1 MSVVLV
7 GVSPGRRS
15 AAVVQYGELLAR
27 SLGMKMV
34 IAAVT
39 PRSWPPSARP
49 VDTEW
54 LEYADAS
61 ANVVLDHAAAMLAGD
76 VKAKFEVY
84 EASSARRGLLE
95 LVEKH
100 DARIIVLGSSSGGQI
115 GRVTVGS
122 EADALLHASPVPV
135 AIAPRGFRVAKGA
148 RITRI
153 TAGYSGSD
161 ASADLVVA
169 AAGIAAAGGGSLRLA
184 SFAVLPPAPMTAG
197 VGASAE
203 DPIRDEWA
211 RQMRVDAEELLT
223 ELSELPNA
231 PKTMD
236 AVVGTGES
244 WNAAMDD
251 LDWDAN
257 DVLVVGSSSLGP
269 IARVFVGSHAT
280 KVVRHSPVPVVV
292 VPRGRAEVLAARAEI
307 G

>member
-1 MSVVLV
+1 MTVLV

-15 AAVVQYGELLAR
+15 AAVVQLGELLAR
-27 SLGMKMV
+27 SLDMKLV

-76 VKAKFEVY
+76 VKAKFVVH
-84 EASSARRGLLE
+84 EASSARRGILE

-100 DARIIVLGSSSGGQI
+100 DARLIVLGSSTAGQI
-115 GRVTVGS
+115 GRVSVGS

-135 AIAPRGFRVAKGA
+135 AIAPRGYRVGKGA

-211 RQMRVDAEELLT
+211 RQMRADADRLLE
-223 ELSELPNA
+223 ELSELPST
-231 PKTMD
+231 PVSMD

-244 WNAAMDD
+244 WSAAMDD
-251 LDWDAN
+251 VEWEPN
-257 DVLVVGSSSLGP
+257 EVLIVGSSSLGP
-269 IARVFVGSHAT
+269 IARVFVGSHAA

-292 VPRGRAEVLAARAEI
+292 VPRGRTEVLAARAEI

>member
-1 MSVVLV
+1 MTVLV

-15 AAVVQYGELLAR
+15 AAVVQLGELLAR
-27 SLGMKMV
+27 SLGMDLV

-76 VKAKFEVY
+76 VKATFVVHG
-84 EASSARRGLLE
+84 ASSARRGILE

-100 DARIIVLGSSSGGQI
+100 DARLIVLGSSTAGQI
-115 GRVTVGS
+115 GRVSVGS
-122 EADALLHASPVPV
+122 EADGLLHASPVPV
-135 AIAPRGFRVAKGA
+135 AIAPRGYRVGKGA
-148 RITRI
+148 RVTRI
-153 TAGYSGSD
+153 TAAYSGSES
-161 ASADLVVA
+161 SADLVIA
-169 AAGIAAAGGGSLRLA
+169 AAGIAAAGGGALRLA

-197 VGASAE
+197 VGANAE
-203 DPIRDEWA
+203 DQIRDEWA
-211 RQMRVDAEELLT
+211 RRMCEDAAALLHEVAELLHT
-223 ELSELPNA
+223 PAS
-231 PKTMD
+231 TD

-244 WNAAMDD
+244 WSAAMDD
-251 LDWDAN
+251 VEWAAN

-269 IARVFVGSHAT
+269 LARVFVGSHAA
-280 KVVRHSPVPVVV
+280 KVVRHAPVPVVV
-292 VPRGRAEVLAARAEI
+292 VPRGRAEVLAARAEA

>member
-1 MSVVLV
+1 MTVLV

-27 SLGMKMV
+27 SLGMELV

-76 VKAKFEVY
+76 VKATFVVH
-84 EASSARRGLLE
+84 EASSARRGILE
-95 LVEKH
+95 LAEQH
-100 DARIIVLGSSSGGQI
+100 DAHIIVLGSSSGGQI
-115 GRVTVGS
+115 GRVSIGS
-122 EADALLHASPVPV
+122 EADGLLHASPVPV

-161 ASADLVVA
+161 ASADLVIA

-184 SFAVLPPAPMTAG
+184 SFAVLAPAPITARAG
-197 VGASAE
+197 INAE

-211 RQMRVDAEELLT
+211 RQMHADADALLKELA
-223 ELSELPNA
+223 ELPSA
-231 PKTMD
+231 PASMD
-236 AVVGTGES
+236 AVVGTGETWS
-244 WNAAMDD
+244 AAMGDIE
-251 LDWDAN
+251 WEAT
-257 DVLVVGSSSLGP
+257 DVLVVGSSSLGQV
-269 IARVFVGSHAT
+269 ARVFVGSHAA

>member
-1 MSVVLV
+1 MTVLV
-7 GVSPGRRS
+7 GVSPGHRS

-27 SLGMKMV
+27 SLGMDLV

-76 VKAKFEVY
+76 VKATFVVH
-84 EASSARRGLLE
+84 EASSARRGILE
-95 LVEKH
+95 LVDQH
-100 DARIIVLGSSSGGQI
+100 DARIIVLGSSTAGQI
-115 GRVTVGS
+115 GRVSVGS

-135 AIAPRGFRVAKGA
+135 AIAPRGYRVGKGA

-153 TAGYSGSD
+153 TAGYSGSES
-161 ASADLVVA
+161 SADLVIA
-169 AAGIAAAGGGSLRLA
+169 AAGIAAAGDGSLRLA
-184 SFAVLPPAPMTAG
+184 SFAVLPPAPLTAG
-197 VGASAE
+197 VGANAE
-203 DPIRDEWA
+203 DPIREEWA
-211 RQMRVDAEELLT
+211 RRMREDAAELLR
-223 ELSELPNA
+223 EVAELPHT
-231 PKTMD
+231 PVSTD

-244 WNAAMDD
+244 WSAAMDD
-251 LDWDAN
+251 VEWEAN

-269 IARVFVGSHAT
+269 LARVFIGSHAA